1 MKISQIDND
10 KNYNPS
16 EPNCQIVE
24 SHNDPSEHNCQKVKN
39 NNDPS
44 EQNCQKH
51 KNNDVYVGNMLRLLT
66 EQNLRDFFWVY
77 GSITSIK
84 LITIR
89 RGESKGFWSVSF
101 EYKADSN
108 QAIENTNEK
117 LMNEKQIFVT
127 KVQKSHKPQ

>member
-51 KNNDVYVGNMLRLLT
+51 KNNDVYVRGDYVTSPHGAKSSR
-66 EQNLRDFFWVY
+66 FFLGVW
-77 GSITSIK
+77 INN
-84 LITIR
+84 
-89 RGESKGFWSVSF
+89 F
-101 EYKADSN
+101 N
-108 QAIENTNEK
+108 
-117 LMNEKQIFVT
+117 
-127 KVQKSHKPQ
+127 